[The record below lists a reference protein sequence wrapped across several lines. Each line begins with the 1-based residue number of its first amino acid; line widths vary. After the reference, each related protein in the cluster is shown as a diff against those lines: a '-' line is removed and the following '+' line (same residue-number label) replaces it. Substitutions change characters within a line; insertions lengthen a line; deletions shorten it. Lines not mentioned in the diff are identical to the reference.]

1 MAQNILTSPLS
12 AWRAGRYAQNPG
24 TVANTTVDGVTLRA
38 DLAVIADLIAPG
50 SRVFDVG
57 CGSGDLLAYL
67 KTQRQVIGRGLEL
80 SEAGVLACVRR
91 GLSVR
96 QGNLETSLLDYPD
109 QAFDYVVLSETLP
122 YLDDPVRTLHEMVR
136 VGRRAIV
143 SFANWG
149 NWRCR
154 TGLLVN
160 GCLSADPARAQ
171 PWYASARSR
180 AVSVR
185 DFVTF
190 CQAQNLAIV
199 GRHHLAGT
207 RRLRSPWADNLRTT
221 IAVFELE
228 ARDGTPVIERDN
240 QPCWF

>member
-1 MAQNILTSPLS
+1 MAHNGLTSPLTT
-12 AWRAGRYAQNPG
+12 WRAGRYAQNPG
-24 TVANTTVDGVTLRA
+24 APVEAANDGVTLRP
-38 DLAVIADLIAPG
+38 DLAVIASLIAPG

-57 CGSGDLLAYL
+57 CGNGDLLAYL
-67 KTQRQVIGRGLEL
+67 KMQRQVIGRGLEL

-122 YLDDPVRTLHEMVR
+122 YLDDPVRTLRETVR

-149 NWRCR
+149 HWRCR
-154 TGLLVN
+154 AGLLVT
-160 GCLSADPARAQ
+160 GCLSTDPARAQ
-171 PWYASARSR
+171 PWYTSTRSR

-185 DFVTF
+185 DFMAF
-190 CQAQNLAIV
+190 CQTQNLTIV

-207 RRLRSPWADNLRTT
+207 RPLRATWAENLRTT

-228 ARDGTPVIERDN
+228 AGDHAAQTAVRE
-240 QPCWF
+240 

>member
-1 MAQNILTSPLS
+1 MAQHMLTSPLT

-24 TVANTTVDGVTLRA
+24 AMAGMTNDGIALRP
-38 DLAVIADLIAPG
+38 DLAVIAGLISPG

-67 KTQRQVIGRGLEL
+67 KIDRQVVGRGLEL
-80 SEAGVLACVRR
+80 SETGVLACVRR

-149 NWRCR
+149 HWRCR
-154 TGLLVN
+154 TGLLMT
-160 GCLSADPARAQ
+160 GCLSGDPAHAQ
-171 PWYASARSR
+171 PWYAAPRSR

-185 DFVTF
+185 DFVRLCHT
-190 CQAQNLAIV
+190 QNLTIV
-199 GRHHLAGT
+199 GQHHLAGT
-207 RRLRSPWADNLRTT
+207 RRLRASWAANLRTT
-221 IAVFELE
+221 VAIFELE
-228 ARDGTPVIERDN
+228 TERRN
-240 QPCWF
+240 QRCWS

>member
-1 MAQNILTSPLS
+1 MAHNTLTSRLT
-12 AWRAGRYAQNPG
+12 AGRYAQNPG
-24 TVANTTVDGVTLRA
+24 APADVAVDGVALRP
-38 DLAVIADLIAPG
+38 DLAVIADLVTPG
-50 SRVFDVG
+50 SRVFDMG

-67 KTQRQVIGRGLEL
+67 KLQRQVIGRGLEL

-122 YLDDPVRTLHEMVR
+122 YLDDPRRTLHEMVR

-149 NWRCR
+149 HWRCR
-154 TGLLVN
+154 TGLLLT
-160 GCLSADPARAQ
+160 GCLSTDPARAQ
-171 PWYASARSR
+171 PWYASTRSR

-185 DFVTF
+185 DFVAF
-190 CQAQNLAIV
+190 CHAQDLTII
-199 GRHHLAGT
+199 GRHHLAGP
-207 RRLRSPWADNLRTT
+207 RRLHSTWAENLRTT

-228 ARDGTPVIERDN
+228 AAGR
-240 QPCWF
+240 

>member
-1 MAQNILTSPLS
+1 MAHNILTSPRA

-24 TVANTTVDGVTLRA
+24 TLAEAAVEGVTLRP
-38 DLAVIADLIAPG
+38 DLAVIASLIAPG

-67 KTQRQVIGRGLEL
+67 KVQHQVIGRGLEL

-96 QGNLETSLLDYPD
+96 QGNLESSLLDYPN
-109 QAFDYVVLSETLP
+109 QAFDFVVLSETLP

-149 NWRCR
+149 HWRCR
-154 TGLLVN
+154 TGLLIN
-160 GCLSADPARAQ
+160 GCLSTDPARAQ
-171 PWYASARSR
+171 PWYISTRSR

-185 DFVTF
+185 DFVAF
-190 CQAQNLAIV
+190 CQAQNLTIV

-207 RRLRSPWADNLRTT
+207 QQLRLSWAENLRTT
-221 IAVFELE
+221 IAIFELE
-228 ARDGTPVIERDN
+228 ASHGVDR
-240 QPCWF
+240 

>member
-1 MAQNILTSPLS
+1 MAQNILTSPMA

-24 TVANTTVDGVTLRA
+24 TAADATIDGVTLRP
-38 DLAVIADLIAPG
+38 DLAIIAGLITPG

-67 KTQRQVIGRGLEL
+67 KVQRQVIGRGLEL

-122 YLDDPVRTLHEMVR
+122 YLDDPVRTLHETVR

-149 NWRCR
+149 NWRSR
-154 TGLLVN
+154 TGLMIT
-160 GCLSADPARAQ
+160 GCLSADPSHAQ
-171 PWYASARSR
+171 TWYATTRSR

-190 CQAQNLAIV
+190 CQEQHLTIV
-199 GRHHLAGT
+199 GRHHLAGS
-207 RRLRSPWADNLRTT
+207 RRLRAAWAENLRTT
-221 IAVFELE
+221 IAIFELQ
-228 ARDGTPVIERDN
+228 AGG
-240 QPCWF
+240 

>member
-1 MAQNILTSPLS
+1 MAQNRLTAPLTT
-12 AWRAGRYAQNPG
+12 WRAGRYAQNPG
-24 TVANTTVDGVTLRA
+24 AAADAAVVGGTLRP
-38 DLAVIADLIAPG
+38 DLAVIAELIAPG

-57 CGSGDLLAYL
+57 CGSGDLLAHL
-67 KTQRQVIGRGLEL
+67 KMQRQVIGRGLEL

-122 YLDDPVRTLHEMVR
+122 YLDDPVRTLHETVR

-154 TGLLVN
+154 AGLLVT
-160 GCLSADPARAQ
+160 GCLSADPGRAQ
-171 PWYASARSR
+171 PWYASTRSR

-185 DFVTF
+185 DFVAF

-207 RRLRSPWADNLRTT
+207 QRLHSTWAENLRTT

-228 ARDGTPVIERDN
+228 AHGPKE
-240 QPCWF
+240 